1 MKLSPLPL
9 CIALM
14 SVIVISAVADADT
27 EQQATERVAFYLAE
41 DEPAEGLRK
50 VDELAVSSLPIYL
63 HKTPVLTGKDIAK
76 AGVAE
81 ETDRPA
87 IDFELTPVGAEK
99 LAKVSKENLHKKL
112 AILVEG
118 KLIAAPI
125 IRSQLSKQGRITGS
139 FEKKEAERLARA
151 IGGQK

>member
-1 MKLSPLPL
+1 MKLSLL
-9 CIALM
+9 SACIALI
-14 SVIVISAVADADT
+14 VIVISAVAGADA
-27 EQQATERVAFYLAE
+27 EQQSTERVAFYLAE

-50 VDELAVSSLPIYL
+50 VDELDVSSLPIYL
-63 HKTPVLTGKDIAK
+63 HNTPVLTGKDIAK
-76 AGVAE
+76 ASVAE
-81 ETDRPA
+81 DMDRPA
-87 IDFELTPVGAEK
+87 IDFELTPTGAEK

-112 AILVEG
+112 AIIVEG

-139 FEKKEAERLARA
+139 FDKEEAERLARA